1 MGLIDKLFDAI
12 MKRKKGARRLAAWLL
27 VFSVFAS
34 NVGMTSFASEM
45 ASGFGSG
52 NVGTPSNADR
62 GTASPVIGSGSNA
75 SREEDLASP
84 SDALIPEEAIDNE
97 TLLKEASFAVTY
109 GMKFD
114 FKSFAKISDNQDTE
128 VYEKLFEDSKTFLLF
143 SQNGEDGRLAGEDGK
158 SYGYILIRL
167 DEKQYEEYIESR
179 TKQFKLASDSD
190 AEDLWEE
197 GAYQLTGDEDFIF
210 LYVNATKADVTFRMN
225 LADIAMPDVEVPSV
239 KTLKEGEEP
248 ETRKPE
254 TAEAIPSGGAA
265 GTGTNESQAETSI
278 APEETLPAGGEIS
291 SEESGSGSEDKVKD
305 PTEAAKESNGETS
318 EKETL
323 PSEGM
328 ESNEGKEPEETAG
341 QVTES
346 SSAADTKPAEM
357 ESVQPTEKE
366 TAQQTEGETR
376 AEGKE
381 EPKAEAK
388 EETQA
393 EAKAEAQTEQEKS
406 DSHGADS
413 PDTEISIQSDGE
425 SSEGNVSDSS
435 VKIEGKTADDSTG
448 IVSYSRKVVPVLMEA
463 AGQESEEGA
472 EDEAEAAETSEAEKA
487 SEPSKTEETPES
499 KETVVTVLDS
509 EDSADTEYSKAQV
522 ETSDVAFTD
531 LNASDHEDEE
541 EEPGFGMTGTYQ
553 VAYSGPNGEAYLNV
567 TALPV
572 VMAKVTQPSA
582 KSSLF
587 RSALNVITG
596 GTTASFAA
604 NVLSADGL
612 VPKISGAHKQI
623 EYLGGE
629 DYRLHLD
636 IAGGGTPLDVLL
648 VIDTSGSMNDK
659 LPSGKSRLS
668 RVKDIL
674 LGYKNGKEQVTGFV
688 DNILGKNEESRF
700 GIVTF
705 AEKGN
710 AVLSWTNDKSQI
722 SSAVNKLSAGGG
734 TNCEDGL
741 WEATTMLKTVES
753 GHIPY
758 MIFLS
763 DGKPTY
769 FMSKTYDR
777 YKGWA
782 TDTFEGTSN
791 NGTIVGDGS
800 SDRSSETIN
809 AVNCKDGF
817 RELNKD
823 LTAFAVNVG
832 GKANSNVLN
841 TITGNAKKVFTAED
855 DTALTNA
862 FEAIFDSLKLKNVV
876 ITDTLSQ
883 WVEIKD
889 PTLSEAVVKVTTD
902 SGEKILESSKYRLSY
917 DTTTRT
923 VKLDLSKATSD
934 GILDRNAKYSV
945 SFEIKVSESAK
956 RYYRENGVYPD
967 TGAEDTDYE
976 GNSTSSGQAGFFSN
990 DSAKAVWAGN
1000 TEGYTYPKP
1009 VVQTPYEPGH
1019 EKYIK
1024 DNGDGTY
1031 DLTLNVKSTV
1041 ESSSSTT
1048 TEKIPADIV
1057 FVIDKSGS
1065 MRYPM
1070 NGDSYASKWENTRAY
1085 VINTALD
1092 AMFDELGNGDY
1103 DLQFR
1108 GIKFSTAGNTKDC
1121 GSWTGSGT
1129 TAYDNMHILKNYSD
1143 YWWNWEDS
1151 EQDKEPNGGTEPATA
1166 LRMAIDLLREGSAA
1180 NKGKKNLKKYLIFF
1194 TDGVPE
1200 GEPMEASYEALNSI
1214 GMDNLTVHAIR
1225 VSASADVAY
1234 LNNIVNTVRAQGI
1247 NTHKPW
1253 EGNDT
1258 NELLGAFN
1266 SIKNEIISSISTNTY
1281 GVTGITI
1288 TDELSEYAD
1297 FVNLDPS
1304 NAVIAV
1310 NGKAMTK
1317 EEYEK
1322 AVSSVTITERTADTS
1337 PKIVVQFKP
1346 DYELIKDAVYSVTFS
1361 VRPTEKAYQEYAVN
1375 TVINPD
1381 DPYGGITGDEGTDAP
1396 GNHTSSGKPGFHT
1409 NSKATLEYT
1418 WGTTH
1423 GTLDYQ
1429 HPVLQVSL
1437 GKVKI
1442 KKVVDGTA
1450 PDPDDQFIIH
1460 LNQGNDNYTSVVLKD
1475 KETSP
1480 YIHVSKT
1487 ETFQVDESVPMEYWK
1502 ADTFLVV
1509 KDARSGDE
1517 ISGRLNGA
1525 EVTVMPGDDL
1535 LIEVHNQ
1542 FGHKPYFHA
1551 AAAVTNYT
1559 SGNAE
1564 VPFNQDGPVDTSLP
1578 ETPVA
1583 AAVDPGE
1590 RRVTIKVLEEDER
1603 LA

>member
-34 NVGMTSFASEM
+34 NVGMTSFAVELS
-45 ASGFGSG
+45 SGTENG
-52 NVGTPSNADR
+52 NVGTPSNAGR
-62 GTASPVIGSGSNA
+62 QPASPVIGSGSNA
-75 SREEDLASP
+75 VRDEDLASP

-114 FKSFAKISDNQDTE
+114 FKSFANISDNQDME
-128 VYEKLFEDSKTFLLF
+128 VYEKLFEGSKTFLLF

-179 TKQFKLASDSD
+179 TEQFKLASDSD
-190 AEDLWEE
+190 VEDLWEE

-210 LYVNATKADVTFRMN
+210 LYVNATKKDVTFRMN
-225 LADIAMPDVEVPSV
+225 LADISMPDVEVPSV
-239 KTLKEGEEP
+239 RTLKGGGEP

-254 TAEAIPSGGAA
+254 TAEAIPSGGM
-265 GTGTNESQAETSI
+265 GTDESLEETSF
-278 APEETLPAGGEIS
+278 APEETLPTEGEAS
-291 SEESGSGSEDKVKD
+291 SEDKESGSKAETEDQTQVSQ
-305 PTEAAKESNGETS
+305 ESGGETL

-328 ESNEGKEPEETAG
+328 ESNEGKEQEEAAG

-346 SSAADTKPAEM
+346 SSAADTEPAKA
-357 ESVQPTEKE
+357 ESVQLTETE
-366 TAQQTEGETR
+366 TDQQTEGETR
-376 AEGKE
+376 TETQEESKE
-381 EPKAEAK
+381 ELK
-388 EETQA
+388 ET
-393 EAKAEAQTEQEKS
+393 QEKS
-406 DSHGADS
+406 DSHGAAS
-413 PDTEISIQSDGE
+413 ADTEISIQSDGE
-425 SSEGNVSDSS
+425 NSDGNASDSS
-435 VKIEGKTADDSTG
+435 VRIEGGTADDSGT
-448 IVSYSRKVVPVLMEA
+448 IVSYSRNVVPVLMEA
-463 AGQESEEGA
+463 AGPEKEEGM
-472 EDEAEAAETSEAEKA
+472 EGEAVETSKAEEASK
-487 SEPSKTEETPES
+487 PSKTEEGA
-499 KETVVTVLDS
+499 KRDETVVTVLDTEASTAVGSS
-509 EDSADTEYSKAQV
+509 EAQDAAFMDSD
-522 ETSDVAFTD
+522 
-531 LNASDHEDEE
+531 ASDNEDGE

-553 VAYSGPNGEAYLNV
+553 VAYSGPNGESYLNV

-572 VMAKVTQPSA
+572 IMAKVSQPSA

-587 RSALNVITG
+587 RNALNVITG

-604 NVLSADGL
+604 NVLSAAGL
-612 VPKISGAHKQI
+612 VPKVSGAHKQI

-636 IAGGGTPLDVLL
+636 IAGGGAPLDVLL

-674 LGYKNGKEQVTGFV
+674 LGYENRGEQVAGFV
-688 DNILGKNEESRF
+688 DDVLGKNEESRF

-705 AEKGN
+705 AKKGSS
-710 AVLSWTNDKSQI
+710 VLSWTNVKSQI
-722 SSAVNKLSAGGG
+722 SSAVNNLSAGGG

-763 DGKPTY
+763 DGEPTY
-769 FMSKTYDR
+769 FMSKTYDKN
-777 YKGWA
+777 KGWD

-791 NGTIVGDGS
+791 GGTIIGNGN
-800 SDRSSETIN
+800 SDRSSETIK
-809 AVNCKDGF
+809 AVNCRDGF
-817 RELNKD
+817 RELNKE

-832 GKANSNVLN
+832 GKASSDVLN
-841 TITGNAKKVFTAED
+841 AITGNAERVFTAES
-855 DTALTNA
+855 DTALTDA
-862 FEAIFDSLKLKNVV
+862 FKAIFDSLKLKNVV

-945 SFEIKVSESAK
+945 SFEIKVSERAK
-956 RYYRENGVYPD
+956 SYYRENGVYPD

-990 DSAKAVWAGN
+990 DSAKAVWEGN

-1009 VVQTPYEPGH
+1009 VVQALKIPEYQ
-1019 EKYIK
+1019 KYIE
-1024 DNGDGTY
+1024 DNKDGTF
-1031 DLTLNVKSTV
+1031 DLTLNVKSMI
-1041 ESSSSTT
+1041 ESSTIIT
-1048 TEKIPADIV
+1048 TEKAPADIV
-1057 FVIDKSGS
+1057 FVLDKTGSMDWAFGGEDARGTKRYELVNSAMQKLINDLKDYDVCYAGIQFSEDSATQVLPTGSNGNWAETKNGYDSRLSINSPHGGTYPELGLEKAYSLIASGS
-1065 MRYPM
+1065 P
-1070 NGDSYASKWENTRAY
+1070 
-1085 VINTALD
+1085 
-1092 AMFDELGNGDY
+1092 
-1103 DLQFR
+1103 Q
-1108 GIKFSTAGNTKDC
+1108 
-1121 GSWTGSGT
+1121 
-1129 TAYDNMHILKNYSD
+1129 H
-1143 YWWNWEDS
+1143 
-1151 EQDKEPNGGTEPATA
+1151 
-1166 LRMAIDLLREGSAA
+1166 
-1180 NKGKKNLKKYLIFF
+1180 KGKENLKKYVIFL
-1194 TDGVPE
+1194 TDG
-1200 GEPMEASYEALNSI
+1200 EPSYTYKTSYDRYHDYEYEYKWYRNWLKSTVQLDKFNTIGSENKKLGFYSIRYSANS
-1214 GMDNLTVHAIR
+1214 GNYL
-1225 VSASADVAY
+1225 ADVDAY
-1234 LNNIVNTVRAQGI
+1234 ITSNLKNINST
-1247 NTHKPW
+1247 
-1253 EGNDT
+1253 
-1258 NELLGAFN
+1258 LLTASSSSGGSSGSSETDKVFEA
-1266 SIKNEIISSISTNTY
+1266 IKSDIVSQLTEVKK
-1281 GVTGITI
+1281 GVTNVKI

-1297 FVNLDPS
+1297 FLSMDVSDVKITKNGNPLSQEELEAMNPNVS
-1304 NAVIAV
+1304 KIA
-1310 NGKAMTK
+1310 ATD
-1317 EEYEK
+1317 E
-1322 AVSSVTITERTADTS
+1322 SR
-1337 PKIVVQFKP
+1337 PKIVVSFAGE
-1346 DYELIKDAVYSVTFS
+1346 YELEVGVTYGITFP
-1361 VRPTEKAYQEYAVN
+1361 VKPTETAYREYSQNVAVN
-1375 TVINPD
+1375 PEK
-1381 DPYGGITGDEGTDAP
+1381 PYGDTTGEPGTGI
-1396 GNHTSSGKPGFHT
+1396 SSDGKPGFHSNT
-1409 NSKATLEYT
+1409 LAELSYSVSGYHDTLE
-1418 WGTTH
+1418 
-1423 GTLDYQ
+1423 YQ

-1437 GKVKI
+1437 GKAQI
-1442 KKVVDGTA
+1442 KKVVDGTT

-1460 LNQGNDNYTSVVLKD
+1460 INQGNANYTSVVLKD
-1475 KETSP
+1475 EETSP
-1480 YIHVSKT
+1480 YLHVSKA
-1487 ETFQVDESVPMEYWK
+1487 ETFRIDESVPMEYRK

-1509 KDARSGDE
+1509 KDARSGDVMD
-1517 ISGRLNGA
+1517 GRLNGT

-1578 ETPVA
+1578 GTPVA

-1590 RRVTIKVLEEDER
+1590 RRVTIKLLEEDER